1 MVAGRIF
8 FGLFWAPFDQV
19 IASDRQAK
27 MPPKGWRKD
36 AQGNYPTTSYIKEQ
50 ESVTIHDLLF
60 PRSVVTHMAK
70 ELNADA
76 ERKILLNK
84 DTALALQRSS
94 TVFVSHLFLF
104 AREIAKGHD
113 RKSCNVNDVY
123 DALDQIGFGGFKS
136 IINSKMIAY
145 QEDLDLK
152 KSLKSAGLSETADAN
167 DTEDE
172 DRDAEEEEEEAEG
185 ELEASKRPRH
195 DL

>member
-1 MVAGRIF
+1 
-8 FGLFWAPFDQV
+8 
-19 IASDRQAK
+19 

-60 PRSVVTHMAK
+60 PRSVVTHIAK
-70 ELNADA
+70 EVHADA

-94 TVFVSHLFLF
+94 TVFVSHLFMH
-104 AREIAKGHD
+104 AREIAKEHD

-123 DALDQIGFGGFKS
+123 DALDKIGFGGFKS
-136 IINSKMIAY
+136 LINSKMIAY
-145 QEDLDLK
+145 QEDLELK
-152 KSLKSAGLSETADAN
+152 KNLKTSDESSKAETN
-167 DTEDE
+167 ETEDE
-172 DRDAEEEEEEAEG
+172 EKDTEEQDNEEEG
-185 ELEASKRPRH
+185 TSKRPRH

>member
-1 MVAGRIF
+1 
-8 FGLFWAPFDQV
+8 
-19 IASDRQAK
+19 

-60 PRSVVTHMAK
+60 PRSVITHMAK
-70 ELNADA
+70 EVNADA

-94 TVFVSHLFLF
+94 TVFVSHLFMY
-104 AREIAKGHD
+104 AREIAKEND

-123 DALDQIGFGGFKS
+123 DALDKIGFGGFKS

-152 KSLKSAGLSETADAN
+152 RSLKFSGDNGKVQAN

-172 DRDAEEEEEEAEG
+172 EQDDDEQEQQEEEEEEKQEAENDNF
-185 ELEASKRPRH
+185 KRPRQ
-195 DL
+195 